1 MYTLKV
7 RGRKN
12 VFQANGNLKKGGTA
26 MLSIDKTDFET
37 RTTKTKVTT

>member
-7 RGRKN
+7 KGRKN
-12 VFQANGNLKKGGTA
+12 VFQANGTLKGGVA
-26 MLSIDKTDFET
+26 MLLSDITDFKS